1 MFFEVISFIFTGLFA
16 GVALYISL
24 VEQPARLASSPEVAL
39 AEWRFSFK
47 RAALLQLVLVAVGVL
62 SAIAAFYAGRGVSVF
77 VAGIQ
82 LAIVVAWTLIVVMPV
97 NRQLLDPARVS
108 TTPDTDVLIK
118 KWGRLHMIRTIAA
131 LLSLAVLGANILG
144 YLD

>member
-16 GVALYISL
+16 GVALYISV
-24 VEQPARLASSPEVAL
+24 VEQPARLASAPAVAL
-39 AEWRFSFK
+39 AEWRFSYK
-47 RAALLQLVLVAVGVL
+47 RAAMLQIVLATVGVL
-62 SAIAAFYAGRGVSVF
+62 SAIAAYYDGRGVAVF
-77 VAGIQ
+77 VAGML
-82 LAIVVAWTLIVVMPV
+82 LAIVMAWTLVAVMPV

-131 LLSLAVLGANILG
+131 LLSLAELGANILG
-144 YLD
+144 YV

>member
-24 VEQPARLASSPEVAL
+24 VEQPARLAASTEVAL
-39 AEWRFSFK
+39 AEWRFSFR
-47 RAALLQLVLVAVGVL
+47 RAAILQVVLATIGVL

-77 VAGIQ
+77 AAGML
-82 LAIVVAWTLIVVMPV
+82 LAIVMGWTLIVVMPV

-108 TTPDTDVLIK
+108 TTPDTDVLLK
-118 KWGRLHMIRTIAA
+118 KWGRLHLIRTIAA
-131 LLSLAVLGANILG
+131 LLSLAELGANILG
-144 YLD
+144 YV

>member
-1 MFFEVISFIFTGLFA
+1 MFFEIVSFIFTGLFA
-16 GVALYISL
+16 GVALYISF

-39 AEWRFSFK
+39 AEWRFSYR
-47 RAALLQLVLVAVGVL
+47 RAAILQIVLVTVGVL

-77 VAGIQ
+77 AAGML
-82 LAIVVAWTLIVVMPV
+82 LATVVGWTLVVIVPV

-108 TTPDTDVLIK
+108 TTPDTDVLLK

-131 LLSLAVLGANILG
+131 LLALAELGANLLG
-144 YLD
+144 YV